1 MPGTVR
7 LCIFPPF
14 CPPPARGELSRHC
27 RNLPF
32 LGFTAVVSARPPAC
46 MPRSC
51 PPDARPPP
59 PAVHSISPS
68 AARDREGCPAAR
80 FRASCTDHR
89 GAFLPRRMGGR
100 RAGRDDRAAGGQPQL
115 LLLSL
120 HACRA
125 SESRIPL
132 PCCHCRQRE
141 VRASLTERGG
151 IYRPR
156 NPLQLH
162 AACRSLVPAC
172 MGISARPRQ
181 TYDHKHNARMIGEQC
196 SGAVFLPAR
205 GFCCCRARSGSARS
219 S

>member
-141 VRASLTERGG
+141 VRASLTERGEYIGLG
-151 IYRPR
+151 IRFSCMR
-156 NPLQLH
+156 H
-162 AACRSLVPAC
+162 ADRWCLRAWV
-172 MGISARPRQ
+172 SAPVRAQ